1 MTAQNSAVKSR
12 LFFKFPA
19 YYLTKLRYLR
29 SNLIMNSILSLLSYP
44 TIGIMLVIICNMQRN
59 YISLRDAN
67 ADMDILGA
75 ASSRLTSMGSIL
87 LMTGIISILCL
98 IALFVFTYV
107 TTLRSF
113 HYLYDKN
120 SVDMDY
126 SLPVDHNTRF
136 FGDLAAVFTTTI
148 LPHLLAIII
157 GLILLQC
164 SDIEALTEM
173 SGSAIFTGIRQIVFV
188 GLFSCIMQIGLT
200 LLIISFCG
208 RKAES
213 AIYPI
218 LFNFAIPIIHALI
231 ISLIQSG
238 IYGAVTE
245 YSMFYFGGLS
255 NTFGV
260 SEQIG
265 TMYSLSSTSPL
276 GMIAITVLSWFTT
289 WDGYH
294 GEISSTAPI
303 FTPQYFIPAL
313 LITLACF
320 AAAYFLMKHRRN
332 ERVGMPY
339 VFKGSNLFIPGIVIF
354 AVTLPICS
362 RIFSLIRNGTP
373 AGYSYSESP
382 LGWVIGLVVSTFI
395 IYIVM
400 ELISGRNFRK
410 FLGSL
415 AKWAGTLAVSVG
427 IAAVF
432 AFSNGFGQSYYVPAE
447 SDISNASLFMN
458 QYPYT
463 GLRQAVIPRISNQNS
478 ANIITEIHKL
488 IPKDGS
494 GEGNGDNGGFISIS
508 YTLKNGEYIERVY
521 DVSEELY
528 DQCLRLTSDPDI
540 WYTSQYSDR
549 FSDKMQ
555 LKHIEVNNETY
566 IPDGLTISDI
576 LEAIKKDSKYAT
588 YETLHTL
595 QPGVREYNITVCV
608 LNTEDM
614 DVRNCYIDIYS
625 WMENT
630 VSLLQSYG
638 IEFRDTALDEA
649 QSAFITD
656 CGDNYPSAVSGAFMM
671 AISEEGF
678 GEQSEEYITELS
690 EKWGYWPEETI
701 SDLSRFGR
709 LDPSDPDLIQ
719 LATVS
724 YNEAPPKGST
734 RYCIVLED
742 NLYSSDITAPDSK
755 VLYIPNDY
763 NILAEKLLSEHL
775 VYEP

>member
-44 TIGIMLVIICNMQRN
+44 TLGIMLIIMSNMERD
-59 YISLRDAN
+59 YINLRDSGSQEAIN
-67 ADMDILGA
+67 ALNRTF
-75 ASSRLTSMGSIL
+75 SSFTSIF
-87 LMTGIISILCL
+87 LMTAIISILCL

-113 HYLYDKN
+113 RYLYDKN

-148 LPHLLAIII
+148 LPHLLSLVI
-157 GLILLQC
+157 GLIMMAC
-164 SDIEALTEM
+164 SDQEALFEM
-173 SGSAIFTGIRQIVFV
+173 SVPAIFTGTKQMMVV

-208 RKAES
+208 RKAEA

-218 LFNFAIPIIHALI
+218 LFNFSIPIIHALI

-294 GEISSTAPI
+294 GEINSTAPI

-354 AVTLPICS
+354 AITLPICS
-362 RIFSLIRNGTP
+362 RIFLLLRHGTP

-382 LGWVIGLVVSTFI
+382 LGWVIGLVISTFI

-427 IAAVF
+427 IAAVL

-478 ANIITEIHKL
+478 VNIITEIHKL

-508 YTLKNGEYIERVY
+508 YTLKNGECVQRAYN
-521 DVSEELY
+521 VSEELY

-540 WYTSQYSDR
+540 WYTSQYSDW

-595 QPGVREYNITVCV
+595 QPGVREYYITICGEENNSV
-608 LNTEDM
+608 TYFDTT
-614 DVRNCYIDIYS
+614 IYS

-630 VSLLQSYG
+630 VSLFQSYG
-638 IEFRDTALDEA
+638 IELKDTALDEA

-656 CGDNYPSAVSGAFMM
+656 CGDNYPSDVSGAYML

-678 GEQSEEYITELS
+678 GEQSEKYITELS
-690 EKWGYWPEETI
+690 EKWGYWPEEAI

-719 LATVS
+719 LAKVS
-724 YNEAPPKGST
+724 YNEAPPKGSS
-734 RYCIVLED
+734 RYCIVLDEA
-742 NLYSSDITAPDSK
+742 LYSSDISTPNSK

-763 NILAEKLLSEHL
+763 NSLAEKLLSEHL

>member
-44 TIGIMLVIICNMQRN
+44 TLGIMLIIMSNMERD
-59 YISLRDAN
+59 YINLRDSGSQEAIN
-67 ADMDILGA
+67 ALNRTF
-75 ASSRLTSMGSIL
+75 SSFTSIF
-87 LMTGIISILCL
+87 LMTAIISILCL

-113 HYLYDKN
+113 RYLYDKN

-148 LPHLLAIII
+148 LPHLLSLVI
-157 GLILLQC
+157 GLIMMAC
-164 SDIEALTEM
+164 SDQEALFEM
-173 SGSAIFTGIRQIVFV
+173 SVPAIFTGTKQMMVV

-208 RKAES
+208 RKAEA

-303 FTPQYFIPAL
+303 FTPQFIPAL

-508 YTLKNGEYIERVY
+508 YTLKNGEYIKRVY

-549 FSDKMQ
+549 FSNKMQ

-576 LEAIKKDSKYAT
+576 LEAIKKDRK
-588 YETLHTL
+588 E
-595 QPGVREYNITVCV
+595 
-608 LNTEDM
+608 
-614 DVRNCYIDIYS
+614 
-625 WMENT
+625 
-630 VSLLQSYG
+630 
-638 IEFRDTALDEA
+638 
-649 QSAFITD
+649 SA
-656 CGDNYPSAVSGAFMM
+656 
-671 AISEEGF
+671 
-678 GEQSEEYITELS
+678 
-690 EKWGYWPEETI
+690 
-701 SDLSRFGR
+701 
-709 LDPSDPDLIQ
+709 
-719 LATVS
+719 
-724 YNEAPPKGST
+724 
-734 RYCIVLED
+734 
-742 NLYSSDITAPDSK
+742 
-755 VLYIPNDY
+755 
-763 NILAEKLLSEHL
+763 
-775 VYEP
+775 